1 MAEEEIIE
9 IEYDG
14 SCAVVVFKTASLS
27 SPQQISELCDTLRE
41 FVREQKPARMIFD
54 FKAVKFFSSQVL
66 GILLDIRKR
75 LEEFNGKVVVSA
87 IDPQLYR
94 VFRITNLDRIFEF
107 FPDKQA
113 AIEATKKE

>member
-9 IEYDG
+9 IEYKD

-27 SPQQISELCDTLRE
+27 STIQIAELSDTLRD
-41 FVREQKPARMIFD
+41 FVQQQKPARMIFD

-66 GILLDIRKR
+66 GVLLDMRKR
-75 LEEFNGKVVVSA
+75 LKECDGQIVISS

-107 FPDKQA
+107 FPDINA
-113 AIEATKKE
+113 AIEATGKK